1 MKNDI
6 VGITFKTNFL
16 QLMNDKN
23 IGSQPVSTSF
33 KDLKQL
39 KRQMTI
45 ANMDANIVIVIVIFI
60 VIILGVNASI

>member
-1 MKNDI
+1 MKNYI

-23 IGSQPVSTSF
+23 FGSQPVSTSF

-45 ANMDANIVIVIVIFI
+45 ANMDANIVIVLVIFI
-60 VIILGVNASI
+60 LIILGVNASI